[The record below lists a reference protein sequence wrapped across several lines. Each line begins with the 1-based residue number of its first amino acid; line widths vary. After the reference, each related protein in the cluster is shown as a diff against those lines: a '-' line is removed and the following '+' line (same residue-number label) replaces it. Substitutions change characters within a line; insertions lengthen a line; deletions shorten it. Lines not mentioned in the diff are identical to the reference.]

1 MASRPNPVGGGGLGT
16 RATES
21 VNRLI
26 QINRKELIGTCDWT
40 MRSRRSMLIFS
51 NFDEFDVKPVFF
63 SSRPPRARCCPPIIA
78 QYVHCHTQ

>member
-16 RATES
+16 LATES

-26 QINRKELIGTCDWT
+26 QINPKELIGTDVWT
-40 MRSRRSMLIFS
+40 IRSRRSKLIFS

-63 SSRPPRARCCPPIIA
+63 SSRPSRGAA
-78 QYVHCHTQ
+78 AHS